1 MLDAVL
7 AESGLDRQDITHVAF
22 ANGPGAFT
30 GIRIAAAT
38 AQGIAIA
45 LSIPLIGVSTLAV
58 LAQQVADEQGVDR
71 VQVVIDARMGEAYSG
86 LYQRD
91 PQEGVRLLGKE
102 RLLPLAQ
109 LDFDD
114 QAFVAGSALQ
124 ALERAGLPKPAGD
137 ASALPTA
144 HALLRL
150 AQARAGQSSP
160 GQDAPI
166 NYLRN
171 QVAVRKPPTVY

>member
-7 AESGLDRQDITHVAF
+7 AESGLHRTDITHVAF

-30 GIRIAAAT
+30 GVRIAAAT

-58 LAQQVADEQGVDR
+58 LAQRVADEQGVDR
-71 VQVVIDARMGEAYSG
+71 VQAVIDARMGEAYSG

-91 PQEGVRLLGKE
+91 EQAVMQRLEKE
-102 RLLPLAQ
+102 CLLPLAE
-109 LDFDD
+109 LRFDE
-114 QAFVAGSALQ
+114 QALIAGSALQ
-124 ALERAGLPKPAGD
+124 ALEQAGLPRPAGD
-137 ASALPTA
+137 ASALPSA

-150 AQARAGQSSP
+150 ARIQANQARAGQ
-160 GQDAPI
+160 DASI